1 MEKRDYY
8 LGLDMGTSSVGW
20 AVTDKNY
27 NILRA
32 KGKDLW
38 GIREFDEAKTSTERR
53 GYRTGR
59 RRNQRN
65 KARKALLKSYFAD
78 EINKVDPNFYVR
90 LENSFFQQEDKSE
103 EVRYKNIYFNDKG
116 YKDKD
121 YFKEYPTIFHLRY
134 DLITNPADHDVRLV
148 FLACLNIFEHRG
160 HFLNE
165 GLRIGDNEVS
175 IQETYIQL
183 QNLLSDSLGMV
194 LPAITNEEKFKSIM
208 SDRGQSRKSKAEA
221 IQELLGVTKQQKNL
235 IEIIK
240 CLVGLNADAC
250 KMFGL
255 ERDEKVGVEL
265 SSATFDEKTAELE
278 QSLGEELF
286 DAINLMKR
294 IYDACAWNAIISG
307 SSYLSEAR
315 VKAYQKHH
323 EDLVILK
330 RIVKKIGEEEYERFF
345 RSSELGTYGDYA
357 GSVNSHNKK
366 TRRLG
371 NHKQDVL
378 YGEIKK
384 LLAKAPDSKDVE
396 YVLSEIEKGTFLPK
410 QLTGE
415 NGVIP
420 YQAHLAELQK
430 ILDNASAYLPFLLN
444 KDEKS
449 GLTVK
454 EQIIEVFKFRL
465 PYYVGPVTT
474 NSEKNGGNGWVVRK
488 AEGPVRPW
496 NIETKI
502 DLEKTS
508 ERFIKRLI
516 RKCTYLSDEK
526 VMPKCSLLYEKYAVL
541 NELNSICIDGERLD
555 PEIKQDLYEE
565 LFLKGKT
572 VTKNAIAK
580 KLQERGLLD
589 SKDQISGI
597 DEKINSTLS
606 SYKKFYKI
614 FGDDLKKDS
623 YKEMAEAIVYWG
635 TIFGDSKEQLQSKL
649 TQEFASKLNENQL
662 QSVLKLK
669 FKDWGKLSREF
680 LLLQGMDC
688 DTGEVVSLIDAL
700 WNTNH
705 NLMEL
710 LHSPQYT
717 FGQALEEKTN
727 KSLKPLNE
735 MTIDDLAEL
744 YISAPVRRMVWQTL
758 LVIREI
764 EHVMGRPATRVFV
777 EVTRGDGEKKRTT
790 SRKDAFLAL
799 YKNIKE
805 GTDWKAIINKADADG
820 TIRSKKMYLY
830 LKQKGK
836 DLYTGKEI
844 DIEKLF
850 DDNLYDIDH
859 IYPQSLTKDDNLDN
873 NMVLT
878 DKTVNN
884 HKQDDYPLEESIR
897 KGRHGLWKE
906 LHNAGFIN
914 DEKYKRL
921 TSSSPLTDEQLAGF
935 VARQLVETSQ
945 ATKVIADI
953 LKNALPDSK
962 VVYSKAKVVSDFR
975 NKYGIYKSRSVND
988 FHHAHD
994 AYLNIVVGNA
1004 YFCKFTDNPIR
1015 FIKEK
1020 YAKDKTT
1027 YQYNLAKFFERDVTN
1042 GKETAWIGSGKQKD
1056 GESNNQ
1062 GTIVLVKKMLSKN
1075 TPLLT
1080 RRSFVGHGGISDA
1093 TIYNR
1098 STALGEGY
1106 LPLKMSDERMT
1117 VEKYG
1122 GKAKASTAYF
1132 FLVESEVKGKKVR
1145 TIETVPVYLA
1155 GSIEKDSSVLEKYC
1169 VENLG
1174 LKKPSIRIRK
1184 IRIQS
1189 LVKRN
1194 GYYACIS
1201 GKTGNRL
1208 KLRNGTSLKIESKWV
1223 GYTKKIDKYIEKKV
1237 IDSSVTK
1244 ELNEELYDV
1253 LLIAHTQRIFA
1264 KRPSPIGEKLALHK
1278 EDFENLTLEK
1288 QLYVLD
1294 QIFHTMQ
1301 LIPDA
1306 SADLTDLNESKST
1319 GVILYPKKVT
1329 GAEECLLI
1337 NQSVTGIYE
1346 QTIDLLTV

>member
-103 EVRYKNIYFNDKG
+103 EVRYKNIYFNDKD

-134 DLITNPADHDVRLV
+134 DLITNPAEHDVRLV

-183 QNLLSDSLGMV
+183 QNLLSDSLEMV

-240 CLVGLNADAC
+240 CLVGLKADAC

-255 ERDEKVGVEL
+255 ERDEKVEVEL

-345 RSSELGTYGDYA
+345 CSSELGTYGDYA

-444 KDEKS
+444 KDEES

-580 KLQERGLLD
+580 KLQERGLLE
-589 SKDQISGI
+589 SKDQISGM

-606 SYKKFYKI
+606 SYKKFHKI

-623 YKEMAEAIVYWG
+623 YKEMAESIVYWG
-635 TIFGDSKEQLQSKL
+635 TIFGDSKEQLQRKL

-688 DTGEVVSLIDAL
+688 DTGEVLSLIDAL

-1056 GESNNQ
+1056 GVSNNQ

-1080 RRSFVGHGGISDA
+1080 RRTYVDKGMLSEQTVYGKNSVKA
-1093 TIYNR
+1093 
-1098 STALGEGY
+1098 EGY
-1106 LPLKMSDERMT
+1106 RPLKQIGVASDMF
-1117 VEKYG
+1117 KYG
-1122 GKAKASTAYF
+1122 GYKSPRVAYF
-1132 FLVESEVKGKKVR
+1132 MLVESDYKGKKIR
-1145 TIETVPVYLA
+1145 TLEAVPIHLA
-1155 GSIEKDSSVLEKYC
+1155 NKQTLELSQLEAYC
-1169 VENLG
+1169 VTELG
-1174 LKKPSIRIRK
+1174 LENPVVRLQRIK
-1184 IRIQS
+1184 LQS
-1189 LVKRN
+1189 VIKRN
-1194 GYYACIS
+1194 GFYLNLS
-1201 GKTGNRL
+1201 GKSGAQL
-1208 KLRNGTSLKIESKWV
+1208 KLRNFTSLKLEQGWIN
-1223 GYTKKIDKYIEKKV
+1223 YIKKIEKYNERKE
-1237 IDSSVTK
+1237 IDATITN
-1244 ELNEELYDV
+1244 ELNEKLYKKLCDV
-1253 LLIAHTQRIFA
+1253 HAQRIFSM
-1264 KRPSPIGEKLALHK
+1264 RPNPIGEKLIQHC
-1278 EDFENLTLEK
+1278 EDFRKLSIEK
-1288 QLYVLD
+1288 QLYVIG
-1294 QIFHTMQ
+1294 QILNATG
-1301 LIPDA
+1301 IVA
-1306 SADLTDLNESKST
+1306 GAAADLTCIGESKAT
-1319 GVILYPKKVT
+1319 GMLVIAKKIT
-1329 GAEECLLI
+1329 GSNEFKLI